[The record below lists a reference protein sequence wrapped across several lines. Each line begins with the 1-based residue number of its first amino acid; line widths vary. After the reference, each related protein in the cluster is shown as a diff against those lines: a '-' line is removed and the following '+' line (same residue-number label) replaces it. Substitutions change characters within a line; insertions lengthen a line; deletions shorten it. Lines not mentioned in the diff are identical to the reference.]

1 MPDLPPRAARAAE
14 PTPLSWPLWKRV
26 WTGLRA
32 ADIPNQAAKV
42 AYFFFL
48 SLPPLLMAV
57 FGLAG
62 IFGGEETAAWL
73 TGALHANLPSDA
85 GALVDDFVAD
95 VVHGSHPG
103 LLSIG
108 LLLALWSGSS
118 VFTALEDTLNAIY
131 AAPGARRGFVKRRAV
146 ALGTLLGVGLLFLAG
161 SAALLAGP
169 AIAKAV
175 GMGAAWS
182 VAQWP
187 LGFALVVG
195 AFWIVYYVLPSRE
208 QRGSRWVLLKASAV
222 AAALWVLATLA
233 FRLYATHFGSY
244 SKTYGVL
251 GGIIVLLLWMYYT
264 SMVILL
270 GGVIAREMER
280 VR

>member
-1 MPDLPPRAARAAE
+1 MPERPPRPARAAE
-14 PTPLSWPLWKRV
+14 PTPLSRPLWKRV
-26 WTGLRA
+26 WTELRA
-32 ADIPNQAAKV
+32 ADLPNQAAKV

-62 IFGGEETAAWL
+62 IFGGDETAAWL
-73 TGALHANLPSDA
+73 TDALRANLPAEA
-85 GALVDDFVAD
+85 GALVNGFVTE

-131 AAPGARRGFVKRRAV
+131 AASRARGFVKRRAV
-146 ALGTLLGVGLLFLAG
+146 ALGTLRGVGVLFMAG
-161 SAALLAGP
+161 SAAVLAGP

-195 AFWIVYYVLPSRE
+195 AFWIVYYVLPGRE
-208 QRGSRWVLLKASAV
+208 QRGSRWVLLKASTV

-233 FRLYATHFGSY
+233 FRLYAANFGSY

-264 SMVILL
+264 SLVILL
-270 GGVIAREMER
+270 GGVIAKEMER
-280 VR
+280 GR